1 MKKILFVINSLELGG
16 AEKSLVSLLSTFDFD
31 KYEVDLLMFRVSGMF
46 LKLLPAKVNVL
57 SPLAFLSS
65 GTSLLAQLK
74 HPGYLAARARASF
87 GLRKNNK
94 TKKLHPAQCYW
105 KYTSKC
111 FETLDKEYDVA
122 VAWGQGNP
130 THYVAEKVNA
140 DKKLAVINV
149 NYEGAGH
156 NKEFDYQY
164 YRKFNYII
172 AVSEELG
179 FLVKQVFH
187 DFKEK
192 TRVIYDINNAE
203 LILKMAADSN
213 PFENEKNV
221 LKIVTAGRLTNQKGY
236 DLAVEAAKILKSQGV
251 KFKWYFIG
259 EGVCRSSLEAMIDQ
273 YDLSDMV
280 ILAGAQDNP
289 YVYIK
294 NADIYVQT
302 SRFEGYCLT
311 IAEARILNKPI
322 VSTDF
327 DVVHNQIISE
337 ENGII
342 VDMNPK
348 SIADAIVRLY
358 SEKGLCAKLI
368 NNLSLEKKG
377 NTEEVEKW
385 YSLIENE

>member
-16 AEKSLVSLLSTFDFD
+16 AEKSLVSLLNTFDLN
-31 KYEVDLLMFRVSGMF
+31 KYEIDLLMFRVTGMF

-57 SPLAFLSS
+57 PSLAFLSP
-65 GTSLLAQLK
+65 GTSFFVQLK
-74 HPGYLAARARASF
+74 HPWHLAAKARASF

-111 FETLDKEYDVA
+111 FETLSKEYDVA

-164 YRKFNYII
+164 YKKFNYII

-179 FLVKQVFH
+179 SLVNQVFP

-203 LILKMAADSN
+203 LILKMAAASN

-251 KFKWYFIG
+251 NFKWYFIG
-259 EGVCRSSLEAMIDQ
+259 EGVCRSSLETMINQ

-280 ILAGAQDNP
+280 ILSGAQDNP

-342 VDMNPK
+342 VDMKPK

-358 SEKGLCAKLI
+358 SEKGLCGKLI

-385 YSLIENE
+385 YSLIENK